1 MHFGTK
7 RIKGL
12 GFSTFLCVNFDFL
25 LDFSSRKCTITCLT
39 ICMGRNDFFSQDFD
53 VFWRENTLFLWRKI
67 VFLRDFSEANVLKHC
82 VFWLFLR
89 DFLSWKKSSGK
100 IDSGSVDEAFWRD
113 FSCGNTWFWNE
124 KEWFFSRFF
133 NPLVYKERD
142 FLFFFYTFF
151 RVKKCMNT
159 KLLYCI
165 WIAILR
171 RKKME

>member
-1 MHFGTK
+1 MPPNVLKDCVFQHFW
-7 RIKGL
+7 
-12 GFSTFLCVNFDFL
+12 CVNLIFSWFFITKMYDHM
-25 LDFSSRKCTITCLT
+25 LDHLH
-39 ICMGRNDFFSQDFD
+39 GQEWFFSQDFD

-67 VFLRDFSEANVLKHC
+67 VFLRNSSEANVLKHC

-165 WIAILR
+165 WIAILVK
-171 RKKME
+171 KKMK

>member
-1 MHFGTK
+1 MYHHM
-7 RIKGL
+7 
-12 GFSTFLCVNFDFL
+12 
-25 LDFSSRKCTITCLT
+25 LDHLH
-39 ICMGRNDFFSQDFD
+39 GQEWFFSQDFD

-89 DFLSWKKSSGK
+89 DFLSWKKSSRK

-142 FLFFFYTFF
+142 FLFFFILFF
-151 RVKKCMNT
+151 RLKKCMNT

-165 WIAILR
+165 WIAILQHR
-171 RKKME
+171 KME

>member
-1 MHFGTK
+1 M
-7 RIKGL
+7 
-12 GFSTFLCVNFDFL
+12 
-25 LDFSSRKCTITCLT
+25 
-39 ICMGRNDFFSQDFD
+39 FFHYFCAI
-53 VFWRENTLFLWRKI
+53 FW
-67 VFLRDFSEANVLKHC
+67 VG
-82 VFWLFLR
+82 
-89 DFLSWKKSSGK
+89 KKSWNK

-159 KLLYCI
+159 KLVYSI
-165 WIAILR
+165 WIAILPQ
-171 RKKME
+171 KKWSKKACFWLLSMNLKIAKILNEVCIFDDFLWWSMLNFEKVKNEAPVVLWPGYP